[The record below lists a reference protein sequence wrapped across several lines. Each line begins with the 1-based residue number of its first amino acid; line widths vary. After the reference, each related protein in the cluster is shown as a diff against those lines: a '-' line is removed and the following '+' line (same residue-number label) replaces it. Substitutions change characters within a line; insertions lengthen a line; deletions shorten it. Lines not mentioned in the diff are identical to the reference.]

1 MGRKIEI
8 KKIEDIIKRQV
19 TFSKRRSSLL
29 KKAKEIAIS
38 CDVDVLLV
46 AFSPANRLSKFCS
59 QNRPVSSPLATTGT
73 HLNNPSESGLEYAH
87 SNSNRNLS
95 NNNNIIQQNEHSLF
109 QSDAIT
115 PNIHGFNYPREEN
128 TMGSNEYFADTTYE
142 NDAWDVF
149 LNEALNGEDF

>member
-8 KKIEDIIKRQV
+8 KKIEDITKRQV

-59 QNRPVSSPLATTGT
+59 QNRYCIYEPTKIPLRCAC
-73 HLNNPSESGLEYAH
+73 Y
-87 SNSNRNLS
+87 LS
-95 NNNNIIQQNEHSLF
+95 I
-109 QSDAIT
+109 
-115 PNIHGFNYPREEN
+115 
-128 TMGSNEYFADTTYE
+128 
-142 NDAWDVF
+142 
-149 LNEALNGEDF
+149 